1 MRHSP
6 LTLASLLCVLVM
18 APKQGLAQ
26 PEAAPQTPPL
36 DEAQQR
42 ELVSLLK
49 QGREAFQRGRYD
61 EALERF
67 ERAQA
72 LYPGAGIWL
81 RQAQCLEKLNR
92 LDEAIDAY
100 ERFIS
105 LSDDQLQRE
114 RAQRTVALLVARRS
128 QEVQL
133 IVKSAPQGALVQQLE
148 AAGPQSLGLTPLT
161 LKLKP
166 EQTLTL
172 RLELEGYSPQTHT
185 ITLMPGKDHELNVS
199 LITQPPLPQQTTR
212 LEPQAPATD
221 WRPLGIGAI
230 ALSAIGAGLTTWAF
244 VSYTQHESTLARY
257 DQRKASSERPAD
269 YDEVTTSRNQ
279 ALVATWIGAAL
290 TVGFGVAGAWVL
302 ITPSADAPSA
312 QVSLTW

>member
-1 MRHSP
+1 MRRPH
-6 LTLASLLCVLVM
+6 LATASLLLGLVVT
-18 APKQGLAQ
+18 ASAQ
-26 PEAAPQTPPL
+26 PVAAQTKTPPL

-42 ELVSLLK
+42 ELVLLLQ
-49 QGREAFQRGRYD
+49 QGREAFQSGRYD
-61 EALERF
+61 EALKRF
-67 ERAQA
+67 ERAQT

-92 LDEAIDAY
+92 LDEAIAAY

-114 RAQRTVALLVARRS
+114 RAQRTIALLAARRT
-128 QEVQL
+128 QDIQL
-133 IVKSAPQGALVQQLE
+133 TIKSSPAGASVHQLKATTPQW
-148 AAGPQSLGLTPLT
+148 LGQTPLT

-166 EQTLTL
+166 EQTLEL
-172 RLELEGYSPQTHT
+172 RISLEGYTPQTHA
-185 ITLMPGKDHELNVS
+185 IMLAPGKDHELNVS
-199 LITQPPLPQQTTR
+199 LTPPQPLALPPTA
-212 LEPQAPATD
+212 APSQPAATTD
-221 WRPLGIGAI
+221 WRPLGWSAV

-244 VSYTQHESTLARY
+244 VSYTQHERTLERY
-257 DQRKASSERPAD
+257 DQRKTSSDRPAD

-312 QVSLTW
+312 QLSLSW